1 MNLLLLEPADFI
13 AGDRV
18 LLRDRRLTH
27 MREVHR
33 AEAGEHLKIGLVGG
47 NIGSGQLLRL
57 DATEAELQVSFDQPP
72 PAKLPVT
79 LLLALPRPKMLRRV
93 LQTVA
98 AMGVPK
104 LVLLN
109 SYRVEKSFWQT
120 PFLEP
125 SAIREQLIL
134 GLEQARDTVL
144 PEVVIEKRFKPF
156 VEDRLPQLA
165 VGTCGLVGH
174 PGDFPPCPRAI
185 SEPVTLAIGPEG
197 GWIPYEVDKLAAA
210 GLQPVQ
216 LGDRIL
222 RVETAVAALLA
233 RLF

>member
-1 MNLLLLEPADFI
+1 VNLLLLDTADFI
-13 AGDRV
+13 ADDRV

-27 MREVHR
+27 LQQVHR
-33 AEAGEHLKIGLVGG
+33 AEAGEQLRVGRVGG
-47 NIGSGQLLRL
+47 NMGSGQLLRL
-57 DATEAELQVSFDQPP
+57 DAHEAELQVSFDQPP

-98 AMGVPK
+98 AMGVPR

-125 SAIREQLIL
+125 AAIHEQLIL

-144 PEVVIEKRFKPF
+144 PGVIIEKRFKPF

-165 VGTCGLVGH
+165 ADTLGLVGH
-174 PGDFPPCPRAI
+174 PGDFPHCPRAVTQ
-185 SEPVTLAIGPEG
+185 PVTLAIGPEG
-197 GWIPYEVDKLAAA
+197 GWIPYEVDKLAVA
-210 GLQPVQ
+210 GLRPVQ
-216 LGDRIL
+216 LGERIL
-222 RVETAVAALLA
+222 RVETAVSALLA